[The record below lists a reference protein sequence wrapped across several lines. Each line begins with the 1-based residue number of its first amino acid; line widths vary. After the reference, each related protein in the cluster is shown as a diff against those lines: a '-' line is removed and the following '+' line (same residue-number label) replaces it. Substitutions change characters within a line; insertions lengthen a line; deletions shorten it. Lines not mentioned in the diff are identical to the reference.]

1 MTLHELSVC
10 ILRTRSGNLSFF
22 FVAHILSTIPH
33 LCIPICTHEHG
44 CRSTLSLLI
53 DPCHSQS
60 GRGTVLQYHKGQ
72 WLFAYCIRDRAM
84 NSRTHKSMRIYKSR
98 WYTRAK
104 AGAAPYPKG
113 LRKYRGVRICKYIYA
128 LHVSS
133 APTMAI
139 AAKPSPTCRSA
150 CRSREQASSQ
160 LRSPVAAAHACT
172 PDRGNIRACP

>member
-10 ILRTRSGNLSFF
+10 ILRARSGNLSFF

-53 DPCHSQS
+53 DSCHSQS

-84 NSRTHKSMRIYKSR
+84 NSRTHKSMRIDKSR

-113 LRKYRGVRICKYIYA
+113 LRKYRGVRICKYIYPCT
-128 LHVSS
+128 S
-133 APTMAI
+133 APL
-139 AAKPSPTCRSA
+139 PPWRSQQSPA
-150 CRSREQASSQ
+150 QLVDLLADLGSRRV
-160 LRSPVAAAHACT
+160 L
-172 PDRGNIRACP
+172 NL